1 MTPLIQL
8 DDNKYLL
15 ELFHGPTLAFKDF
28 AMLLLAELFDLSLK
42 KRNERIT
49 IIGATSGDTGSA
61 AIEAFKNSENVN
73 VFIFFPK
80 DRVSEIQKKQ
90 MTTTIGEGVFPV
102 EINGTFD
109 DCQNIVKALFNDLNF
124 NNEVNLGAINSINW
138 GRIAAQIVYYFT
150 SFKLIE
156 NGPVSYSVP
165 TGNFGDILAGWV
177 AKKMGLPIDNL
188 LIATN
193 ENDILARALENGI
206 YSIDKAKATM
216 SPSMDIQISSNF
228 ERLLFE
234 AYDRDAIKIR
244 NLMNSLKENNEFL
257 IDNNALSFIKKDFLA
272 KSINE
277 KATSDCIADVYKKSG
292 YILDPHSAV
301 GYAATDVLSSDK
313 QIITLGTAHPS
324 KFPNAVKGSLGSI
337 PDMPERLK
345 KVMNGDE
352 KFSEMSIEISKIK
365 DFIRSNI
372 K

>member
-1 MTPLIQL
+1 LRI
-8 DDNKYLL
+8 
-15 ELFHGPTLAFKDF
+15 
-28 AMLLLAELFDLSLK
+28 FDLSLK
-42 KRNERIT
+42 NKKERIT

-156 NGPVSYSVP
+156 NGPISYSVP
-165 TGNFGDILAGWV
+165 TGNFGDILPGWV

-206 YSIDKAKATM
+206 YFLDKAKATM

-244 NLMNSLKENNEFL
+244 NLLNSLKENNEFL
-257 IDNNALSFIKKDFLA
+257 IDNHALSF
-272 KSINE
+272 
-277 KATSDCIADVYKKSG
+277 YKK
-292 YILDPHSAV
+292 
-301 GYAATDVLSSDK
+301 
-313 QIITLGTAHPS
+313 
-324 KFPNAVKGSLGSI
+324 
-337 PDMPERLK
+337 R
-345 KVMNGDE
+345 
-352 KFSEMSIEISKIK
+352 FS
-365 DFIRSNI
+365 
-372 K
+372 